1 MIARGFLCLAIL
13 LTLFVSFKTF
23 DASAVTSGSLAAR
36 PTSPSEEKTAQQVYK
51 NIQVLNELPATELDG
66 VMSFMSAALGVGCA
80 HCHANTWDSDEKSTK
95 LAARKMIT
103 MTRAI
108 NKENFSGNPAIPC
121 YSCHRGQ
128 HNTQPNLP
136 IDLAT
141 TPPTDATIAPT
152 KTAGLPTPDEVIAR
166 YTRAIGDQTAIEALQ
181 LLRMVGTE
189 TVTGQSTDPRT
200 NKIEILRA
208 PPDKLLIATIEG
220 SAILLQGFDGK
231 KGWAKDASGERAITD
246 KDLIAIKRDADFFR
260 FLKIREGYPQIRV
273 LGKSKIKAR
282 DVYMVG
288 ASARDESRETLYFD
302 VESGLL
308 VRRFVSFKTAFGSI
322 PEVTD
327 FDDYREIGGIKFPFT
342 ITWSRPPYRYVRK
355 FSEIKT
361 NPLIDPPRF
370 SGR

>member
-13 LTLFVSFKTF
+13 LTSFVSFNTF
-23 DASAVTSGSLAAR
+23 DASAVAPGSFATRVQTA
-36 PTSPSEEKTAQQVYK
+36 SSEDKTAQQVYK
-51 NIQVLNELPATELDG
+51 NIQVLNELPASELNG

-80 HCHANTWDSDEKSTK
+80 HCHTNSWDSDEKSTK

-108 NKENFSGNPAIPC
+108 NKENFSGYSAITC

-128 HNTQPNLP
+128 HNTQPTLP
-136 IDLAT
+136 IDLGTA
-141 TPPTDATIAPT
+141 PAADATIAPAM
-152 KTAGLPTPDEVIAR
+152 TAGLPTTDEVVAR
-166 YTRAIGDQTAIEALQ
+166 YSRAIGDQTAIEALQ

-189 TVTGQSTDPRT
+189 TITDRSTDPRT
-200 NKIEILRA
+200 INVEILRA
-208 PPDKLLIATIEG
+208 PPDKLLIVSRG
-220 SAILLQGFDGK
+220 SAVVLQGFDGK
-231 KGWAKDASGERAITD
+231 KGWIKDSAGERSLSG
-246 KDLIAIKRDADFFR
+246 KDLAAIKREADFFSL
-260 FLKIREGYPQIRV
+260 LKIREGYPQMRV
-273 LGKSKIKAR
+273 LGKSKVKER
-282 DVYMVG
+282 DVYVIG
-288 ASARDESRETLYFD
+288 ASARDENRETLYFD
-302 VESGLL
+302 IESGLL

-327 FDDYREIGGIKFPFT
+327 FDDYREVAGIKFPFT
-342 ITWSRPPYRYVRK
+342 ITWSRPPYGYVRK